1 MTDTKDAP
9 PRSFTMSLDLDATPD
24 EVWRALTDASE
35 LVRWFPLQ
43 ARVTPGAGG
52 SMFWSWDDKWAWEST
67 IEVWEPGKRLTLVEN
82 RPPFDASGAPLPGP
96 PQRVAMEFTLETH
109 QGRTR
114 LRLVHAGFGQG
125 ASWDDELDGI
135 SGGWQSELRGLRL
148 YLERHK
154 GRERHHAAINR
165 VTKLSIETA
174 WKRLLSPSALMI
186 VDGTLAEGARCVVHA
201 ATGDRLAGTIAWQRA
216 GRDLLMIV
224 DNLDAGIFR
233 VSTWRAEGHTGAQV
247 WITTYADEHRARV
260 HDLGARLQP
269 IVERALDA

>member
-1 MTDTKDAP
+1 MNDTKDAP
-9 PRSFTMSLDLDATPD
+9 ARSFTMSIDLDATPD
-24 EVWRALTDASE
+24 EVWRALTDAKE

-52 SMFWSWDDKWAWEST
+52 SMFWSWDEKWAWEST

-82 RPPFDASGAPLPGP
+82 RPPFDANGAPLPGP

-114 LRLVHAGFGQG
+114 LRLVHSGFGQG
-125 ASWDDELDGI
+125 ASWDDELDGV

-148 YLERHK
+148 YLERHQ
-154 GRERHHAAINR
+154 GRDRHHVAINR
-165 VTKLSIETA
+165 VTTLSIETV
-174 WKRLLSPSALMI
+174 WKRLLSPSAFI
-186 VDGTLAEGARCVVHA
+186 IADGTLAEGARCVIHA
-201 ATGDRLAGTIAWQRA
+201 ATGDRFEGTVAWQRA

-224 DNLDAGIFR
+224 DGLDAGIFR
-233 VSTWRAEGHTGAQV
+233 LSTWHAEGKACAQV
-247 WITTYADEHRARV
+247 WITTYADEHRERV
-260 HDLGARLQP
+260 LDLGARLQP